1 MISTLDAVVSLL
13 ADEGIYR
20 VDLPMRSVSPNVR
33 QVNAWLLAR
42 PDGSGDLYDTGTAE
56 ACAAAGLERALE
68 DAGVRRLDRLV
79 VSHGHPDHVGQ
90 ALALRAAHGSEL
102 LVPEG
107 LYSPRQEDEIVR
119 QSFLR
124 LAGAPTFDASEA
136 ASWQATG
143 ARTVAGG
150 TTLPLGRRL
159 WHAEIQGG
167 HAPASLLLFSDCGR
181 FVFSADQL
189 LPGIGTFVGVSPGCP
204 LDNCLGRQ
212 IGHLE
217 RLMQVPPDMI
227 ALPGHGVPFAGI
239 PRVAAAQIGSYRRR
253 LDRLLASLDRPGT
266 CAELT
271 AIMFRPPVSDIG
283 RMVQLRMAMA
293 FCNFLVEEGALEAG
307 ENSEG
312 ARIFFRAG

>member
-1 MISTLDAVVSLL
+1 MISALDAVSSVL

-20 VDLPMRSVSPNVR
+20 IDLPMRSVSPNVR

-56 ACAAAGLERALE
+56 ARASAGLERALE
-68 DAGVRRLDRLV
+68 KAGVRKLDRLV

-90 ALALRAAHGSEL
+90 ALSLRAVHGSEL

-107 LYSPRQEDEIVR
+107 LHSPCQEDEIVIR
-119 QSFLR
+119 AFLR
-124 LAGAPTFDASEA
+124 LAGAPVFDASEA
-136 ASWQATG
+136 APWQATS

-150 TTLPLGRRL
+150 TTLRLGRRL
-159 WHAEIQGG
+159 WRAEIQGG

-189 LPGIGTFVGVSPGCP
+189 LPGIGTFVGVSPGRP

-227 ALPGHGVPFAGI
+227 ALPGHGAPFAGI
-239 PRVAAAQIGSYRRR
+239 PKVAAAQIASYRRR
-253 LDRLLASLDRPGT
+253 LARLLAALERPGT
-266 CAELT
+266 CAQLT
-271 AIMFRPPVSDIG
+271 GTMFRPPISDIG

-293 FCNFLVEEGALEAG
+293 FCNFLVEEGALQAG
-307 ENSEG
+307 ENREG